1 MRSFLHQADNRRAV
15 YLQLAGSIESQLRQ
29 AYAKRHDV
37 DGVTQSQIGDML
49 GINRSAVNRRLTGG
63 SNMTTETIA
72 DMVWALGHCIK
83 VEIFDPSDTPTNSAA
98 IIPVRAQT
106 NPFKGYTESA
116 ASVTT
121 VPAEKKV
128 LTNV

>member
-1 MRSFLHQADNRRAV
+1 MRSFRHQTENRRAI

-29 AYAKRHDV
+29 AYAKRHDL
-37 DGVTQSQIGDML
+37 DRITQTQIADQLGV
-49 GINRSAVNRRLTGG
+49 NRSAVNRRLTGG

-83 VEIFDPSDTPTNSAA
+83 VEIFDPSETPTNGTT
-98 IIPVRAQT
+98 IVPVPPQE
-106 NPFKGYTESA
+106 NPFKGYTGSA

-121 VPAEKKV
+121 VSAEKRV